1 MERRISCKGTITLP
15 SGGIMISTEVENP
28 GAGTGK
34 GEEKASGWTSG
45 HGRYKKVVVGR
56 PAASPLK

>member
-1 MERRISCKGTITLP
+1 
-15 SGGIMISTEVENP
+15 MISTEVENP